1 MLALYLKKNK
11 KFSYVNHELPKRIE
25 DNKCRIK
32 ICYSAI
38 CASDI
43 PRAYFNQSYSYPLIL
58 GHEFSGK
65 IEGYGSKVKGLN
77 LGQRV
82 SVFPLIPKCKKCKSC
97 KQKKFN
103 LCENYSYYGSRE
115 NGSFCEY
122 IDINKWNIFPINN
135 QLSLK
140 MASLLEPTA
149 VAFNVY
155 NKINLRS
162 KKNILIMGGGFI
174 SQVLLRI
181 LNLNKKFKI
190 TIADRN
196 QFKLDLAKK
205 YAYKTINLNLSN
217 EINLDKSKKIND
229 KFDCVIDST
238 GNYNAINFALSNLN
252 TEGQFIVFGNIYK
265 NSEVAKKNY
274 NFLLRKELEVKGVW
288 NSTFKCKKNNW
299 EQAQTFLLKNSS
311 KILPLISHVV
321 DLKDA
326 KKLMDDIYLNKIN
339 KKKLKYLKGIIKT
352 Q

>member
-1 MLALYLKKNK
+1 MLALSLKKNK
-11 KFSYVNHELPKRIE
+11 KFSYVYHKLPQKIE

-32 ICYSAI
+32 VCYSAI

-65 IEGYGSKVKGLN
+65 IVGYGKKVKDFK

-82 SVFPLIPKCKKCKSC
+82 SVFPLIPNCKKCENC
-97 KQKKFN
+97 KKKKFN

-122 IDINKWNIFPINN
+122 IDVNKWNIFPIKNR
-135 QLSLK
+135 LSLQ
-140 MASLLEPTA
+140 MASILEPTA

-155 NKINLRS
+155 NKINLNL
-162 KKNILIMGGGFI
+162 KKNILILGGGFI

-181 LNLNKKFKI
+181 LNLNKKLQI

-196 QFKLDLAKK
+196 QFKLELAKK
-205 YAYKTINLNLSN
+205 YAGNKINLNLSN
-217 EINLDKSKKIND
+217 EINLNIYKKNND

-238 GNYNAINFALSNLN
+238 GNINAINFALSNLK

-265 NSEVAKKNY
+265 NSIVAKKNY

-299 EQAQTFLLKNSS
+299 EQAQTFLLNNSN
-311 KILPLISHVV
+311 KIFPLISHIV

-326 KKLMDDIYLNKIN
+326 KKLMDNIYLNKI
-339 KKKLKYLKGIIKT
+339 KKKKFKYLKGIIKT